1 MKPVFSRDDL
11 YERFLVANTWVQL
24 DATQKFKNKTYIK
37 LQKPTKEVSKIVEY
51 IDRVIEYVFLPKT
64 LKNYEKLW
72 KPTGVVVSDNM
83 LKFHDQDRRVEI
95 RDEILKK
102 NFDK

>member
-1 MKPVFSRDDL
+1 MENIAIENDIYLYYWIYYMKPVFSRDDL

-64 LKNYEKLW
+64 LKNYEKL
-72 KPTGVVVSDNM
+72 
-83 LKFHDQDRRVEI
+83 
-95 RDEILKK
+95 
-102 NFDK
+102 